1 MTDVLLAAALAAIG
15 PAYLVGRWV
24 ELRRWMRQRDHA
36 YEIVA
41 AAQRRLNETRM
52 AEAQALVIVRQQREL
67 LDTFCTATDT
77 IWRRDDAEAWS
88 QLRWASQRARTE
100 LL

>member
-1 MTDVLLAAALAAIG
+1 MTDVIIIGALAAIG
-15 PAYLVGRWV
+15 PAFMFGRWL